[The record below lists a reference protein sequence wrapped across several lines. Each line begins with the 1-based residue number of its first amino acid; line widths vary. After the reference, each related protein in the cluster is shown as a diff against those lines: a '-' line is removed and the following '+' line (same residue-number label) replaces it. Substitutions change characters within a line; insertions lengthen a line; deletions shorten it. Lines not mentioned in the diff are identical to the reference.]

1 MKVKEYNRKKAIE
14 YATKWAYKRNPKY
27 YNFDSVGGDCTS
39 FISQCIY
46 AGSGIMNYKKHI
58 GWYYNSSADRTASWS
73 GVEFLYNFLTKNKGI
88 GPRATIVK
96 LSDLEIGDIVQLK
109 FFEDRFSH
117 SLIIIDK
124 KGNNLEDIYIATHT
138 EDAYY
143 RKLSTY
149 NFKDIRFLHITDIGI

>member
-1 MKVKEYNRKKAIE
+1 MKEKEYNRKKAIE
-14 YATKWAYKRNPKY
+14 YAAKWAYKRNSKY
-27 YNFDSVGGDCTS
+27 YNFDEIGGDCTS

-58 GWYYNSSADRTASWS
+58 GWYYNSISDRTPSWS
-73 GVEFLYNFLTKNKGI
+73 GVEFLYNFLTKNKSI
-88 GPRATIVK
+88 GPRGIATDIENLLV
-96 LSDLEIGDIVQLK
+96 GDIIQLK

-124 KGNNLEDIYIATHT
+124 KGNTLDDIFVATHT
-138 EDAYY
+138 EDTYH

-149 NFKDIRFLHITDIGI
+149 TFENIRFLHITTVGI